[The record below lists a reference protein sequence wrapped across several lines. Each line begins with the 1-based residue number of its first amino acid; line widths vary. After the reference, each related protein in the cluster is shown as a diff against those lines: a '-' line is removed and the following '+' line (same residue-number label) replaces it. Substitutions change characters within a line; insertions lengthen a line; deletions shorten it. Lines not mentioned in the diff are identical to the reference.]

1 MDFLIDAQLPISL
14 ARWID
19 SQQGH
24 RATHVFDRDLM
35 EATDRLIWQHAH
47 ENHLIIVTKDHD
59 FVILST
65 LEASGPAVVWIRLGN
80 TRKQALLKWFEDLFP
95 DITSHLQQ
103 GERLVEI
110 VK

>member
-35 EATDRLIWQHAH
+35 EATDRLIWQHA
-47 ENHLIIVTKDHD
+47 
-59 FVILST
+59 
-65 LEASGPAVVWIRLGN
+65 
-80 TRKQALLKWFEDLFP
+80 QAGATEM
-95 DITSHLQQ
+95 
-103 GERLVEI
+103 V
-110 VK
+110 